1 MEEGL
6 WEGILL
12 LKERCVRGFNST
24 RVTMRSVEGI
34 ILIEA
39 EYGYTTYMYMEKIK
53 FRNDSSCVVSS

>member
-1 MEEGL
+1 
-6 WEGILL
+6 
-12 LKERCVRGFNST
+12 
-24 RVTMRSVEGI
+24 MRSVEGI